1 LLIGVGYMIVTS
13 DIGSWS
19 ANVRSVQISLKQGF
33 GLERISVERLK
44 WWSDPFKLSE
54 RLDQVVGEKR
64 HFAAIPSTFA
74 NAAYVNR

>member
-1 LLIGVGYMIVTS
+1 VEELGAVPEPGLS
-13 DIGSWS
+13 DL
-19 ANVRSVQISLKQGF
+19 AFRRHLPLDISLKQGF
-33 GLERISVERLK
+33 GLERISVGRLK

-54 RLDQVVGEKR
+54 RLDQVCGRER